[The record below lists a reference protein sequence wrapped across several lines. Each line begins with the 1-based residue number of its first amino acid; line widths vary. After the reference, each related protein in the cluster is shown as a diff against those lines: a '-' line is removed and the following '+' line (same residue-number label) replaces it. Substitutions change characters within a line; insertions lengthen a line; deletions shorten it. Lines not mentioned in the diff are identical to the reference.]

1 LVVIRVVIGELARR
15 SATAPH
21 TDDRVFVSQLI
32 DLVCAMLTAEAS
44 PETRR
49 LVKARP
55 RD

>member
-1 LVVIRVVIGELARR
+1 
-15 SATAPH
+15 
-21 TDDRVFVSQLI
+21 VFVSQLI